1 MKHSRHSILAGAAM
15 TALALVLAPA
25 AMAQETGAQPGQ
37 QPGQQPP
44 AEQQQPMQQQ
54 EAPAVE
60 EHSFSDDELEQFAQA
75 FVEVEEVRNEYG
87 PRLGEA
93 EDMESA
99 TEIQQEANELM
110 TSAIEDNGLTVETYN
125 AIAQSTQADPELREK
140 ILGKVEGQR

>member
-1 MKHSRHSILAGAAM
+1 MTHSRQSIFAGAAL
-15 TALALVLAPA
+15 TALALVMAPA
-25 AMAQETGAQPGQ
+25 AMAQGPDA

-44 AEQQQPMQQQ
+44 AEQQQPMQQ

-60 EHSFSDDELEQFAQA
+60 EHSFSDAELEQFAQA

-87 PRLGEA
+87 PRLSDA
-93 EDMESA
+93 EDMEAA

-125 AIAQSTQADPELREK
+125 AIAQSTQADPELREQ
-140 ILGKVEGQR
+140 ILEKVEASR